1 MIQSR
6 TTPTVHEQQNKNQ
19 HTVKQPMSELA
30 KQIGQSKAGR
40 RFIAQ
45 TNIYNMGDFERLDEF
60 MRGGYYDLIL
70 MANPVERRIFDLKT
84 TRKLHGR
91 LKVAEVESAEE
102 YSIKLILS
110 TEKND
115 TRLRLEMVVDE
126 NYPHQVT
133 HYSLVPVE

>member
-1 MIQSR
+1 
-6 TTPTVHEQQNKNQ
+6 
-19 HTVKQPMSELA
+19 MSELA
-30 KQIGQSKAGR
+30 RQIGQSKAGR

-45 TNIYNMGDFERLDEF
+45 TNFYNVGDFERLDTF
-60 MRGGYYDLIL
+60 IRDSYFDLIL
-70 MANPVERRIFDLKT
+70 MQNPVERRIFDLKT

-102 YSIKLILS
+102 YSVTLILS

-115 TRLRLEMVVDE
+115 KHLRLEMVVNED
-126 NYPHQVT
+126 YPHQIT

>member
-1 MIQSR
+1 
-6 TTPTVHEQQNKNQ
+6 
-19 HTVKQPMSELA
+19 MSDIA

-45 TNIYNMGDFERLDEF
+45 MNMYNSGDFERLEDF

-70 MANPVERRIFDLKT
+70 MENPIERRVFDLKM

-102 YSIKLILS
+102 YSIALIMS

-115 TRLRLEMVVDE
+115 KRLHLKMVVDE
-126 NYPHQVT
+126 NYPHQIT
-133 HYSLVPVE
+133 HYSLVPIEETE

>member
-1 MIQSR
+1 
-6 TTPTVHEQQNKNQ
+6 
-19 HTVKQPMSELA
+19 MSELA